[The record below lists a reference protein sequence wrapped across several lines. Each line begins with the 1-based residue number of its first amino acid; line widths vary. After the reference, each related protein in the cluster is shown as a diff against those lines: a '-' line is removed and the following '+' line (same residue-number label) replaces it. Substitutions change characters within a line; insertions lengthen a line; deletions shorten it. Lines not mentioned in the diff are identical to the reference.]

1 MVAAIIGGV
10 LTAGSIGLNIA
21 GGASKDAAARD
32 AANRQNKSNI
42 RNWRFSNREQNRRY
56 RYDKKGLDILKA
68 NTESELGYKEETAK
82 REYGYQL
89 AIQGYEQRN
98 AERQWA
104 QSEKIYKQQLSFN
117 NVAAA
122 RAYESESRRYEEVKI
137 GMAFQ
142 SQDMLI
148 ESLQEG
154 GKAALMQPG
163 RSGRKGSQVYQAA
176 EGLNKSKMAE
186 SDRSAQKQH
195 IANLQK
201 VDLEKLGADLAAEA
215 GRMIKPERLPEIP
228 PPLALPRP
236 TYQKVYKPK
245 NQPRPIKG
253 AASTGGMSTAMA
265 DSVATLGALN
275 WGAAFPSGGGFNFGK
290 LFG

>member
-32 AANRQNKSNI
+32 AVNRQYKSDI

-82 REYGYQL
+82 REHGYQL

-122 RAYESESRRYEEVKI
+122 RAYEAESRRFEEVKI
-137 GMAFQ
+137 GQAFQ
-142 SQDMLI
+142 SQDLMV
-148 ESLQEG
+148 EGLQEE
-154 GKAALMQPG
+154 GKAALLQPG
-163 RSGRKGSQVYQAA
+163 RSGRKGAQSSLASYGRNVAI
-176 EGLNKSKMAE
+176 LDE
-186 SDRSAQKQH
+186 SLRSAQKQH
-195 IANLQK
+195 VTNLQK

-236 TYQKVYKPK
+236 KYQKVYKPK
-245 NQPRPIKG
+245 NTPKPIKG

>member
-122 RAYESESRRYEEVKI
+122 RAYEAESRRFEEVKI
-137 GMAFQ
+137 GQAFQ
-142 SQDMLI
+142 SQDLMV
-148 ESLQEG
+148 EGLQEE
-154 GKAALMQPG
+154 GKAALLQPG
-163 RSGRKGSQVYQAA
+163 RSGRKGAQSSLASYGRNVAI
-176 EGLNKSKMAE
+176 LDE
-186 SDRSAQKQH
+186 SLRSAQKQH
-195 IANLQK
+195 VTNLQK

-253 AASTGGMSTAMA
+253 AASTGGMSAAMA